1 MKQKFV
7 LALACIALIIGCK
20 TDNADPDTPTPG
32 AKYLERA
39 VTTED
44 GHSVT
49 YHLTYDDKNRLV
61 TYYSTEDDYRSKVTY
76 DGNSNPIKFELE
88 SDDTK
93 QVFDITYNSS
103 GVPITGLAKLIN
115 AETPNEAFQTEIRY
129 EAANGRVDKM
139 YFTDETG
146 NEATYTLSY
155 AGNNLTKVVYAG
167 ADGELVLTWKYGNK
181 KSPFSAARFKYLV
194 IPDLFSV
201 FSCENEIMESTLEL
215 TGVGSITTRQEY
227 QYDAAGY
234 PISATEKDAE
244 GNVTTN
250 TQFHYK

>member
-1 MKQKFV
+1 MKQQFL
-7 LALACIALIIGCK
+7 LALACTVLTIGCK
-20 TDNADPDTPTPG
+20 TDNADPDTPPSG
-32 AKYLERA
+32 AKYLERT

-44 GHSVT
+44 GQSVT

-61 TYYSTEDDYRSKVTY
+61 TYSSSEEDYRSKVTY

-93 QVFDITYNSS
+93 QVFEITYNGS
-103 GVPITGLAKLIN
+103 GVPMTGLAKLVH
-115 AETPNEAFQTEIRY
+115 AETPEETFQTEIRY

-167 ADGELVLTWKYGNK
+167 TDGELVLTWKFGSK

-201 FSCENEIMESTLEL
+201 FSNENEILESTVEL
-215 TGVGSITTRQEY
+215 TGVGSITTKHEY

-234 PISATEKDAE
+234 PTSAIEKDDE